1 MLSLPTFVLIT
12 PARNEAQ
19 FIELTLKSVVAQT
32 VRPVK
37 WIIVSD
43 GSTDGTD
50 DIVNKYAAEH
60 PWIELVRMP
69 ERRERHFAGKVHAF
83 NAGYARVR
91 DLQCEMVGSLDGDIS
106 FDEDYFS
113 FLLQMLAEDR
123 ELGLVGT
130 PFKGSSSPTYDYRF
144 VSIAHVSGAC
154 QLFRRECFEEI
165 GGYVPVKGGGVDHIA
180 AIAARMKGWKTR
192 TFTEKVCLH
201 HRGIGTAE
209 RGTLMARFRT
219 GVQDYALG
227 GHPLWELFRTVYQMT
242 KRPFVAGG
250 LVLGAGYVWAM
261 VRREEKPI
269 SRQMVAFRRREQ
281 MRRLRQVLTVNS
293 VSLYSHFAP
302 HSCSIRTS
310 RSWAIRV
317 PPDNGRPS

>member
-32 VRPVK
+32 VRPAK

-113 FLLQMLAEDR
+113 FLLQMLAEDP

-144 VSIAHVSGAC
+144 VSIEHVSGAC

-180 AIAARMKGWKTR
+180 VIAARMKGWKTR

-219 GVQDYALG
+219 GAQDYALG
-227 GHPLWELFRTVYQMT
+227 GHPIWELFRTVYQMT
-242 KRPFVAGG
+242 KRPFAAGG

-269 SRQMVAFRRREQ
+269 SREMVAFRRREQ
-281 MRRLRQVLTVNS
+281 MRRLRQFLTGNS
-293 VSLYSHFAP
+293 VSPQSHFAP
-302 HSCSIRTS
+302 YS
-310 RSWAIRV
+310 
-317 PPDNGRPS
+317 

>member
-32 VRPVK
+32 VRPAK

-144 VSIAHVSGAC
+144 VSIEHVSGAC

-180 AIAARMKGWKTR
+180 VIAARMKGWKTR

-269 SRQMVAFRRREQ
+269 SREMVAFRRREQ
-281 MRRLRQVLTVNS
+281 MRRLRQFLTGNS
-293 VSLYSHFAP
+293 VSPQSHFAP
-302 HSCSIRTS
+302 YS
-310 RSWAIRV
+310 
-317 PPDNGRPS
+317 

>member
-1 MLSLPTFVLIT
+1 MLMLPSYVLVT
-12 PARNEAQ
+12 PPRNEAQ

-32 VRPVK
+32 VRPAK

-165 GGYVPVKGGGVDHIA
+165 GGCVPMKGGGGGHISA
-180 AIAARMKGWKTR
+180 LASRGEGGKRR
-192 TFTEKVCLH
+192 TVSGKECLAQ
-201 HRGIGTAE
+201 RGI
-209 RGTLMARFRT
+209 RGA
-219 GVQDYALG
+219 
-227 GHPLWELFRTVYQMT
+227 
-242 KRPFVAGG
+242 AGG
-250 LVLGAGYVWAM
+250 
-261 VRREEKPI
+261 
-269 SRQMVAFRRREQ
+269 
-281 MRRLRQVLTVNS
+281 
-293 VSLYSHFAP
+293 
-302 HSCSIRTS
+302 
-310 RSWAIRV
+310 
-317 PPDNGRPS
+317 